1 MCNAQRNHREFVYEN
16 FDWRNAVEEDEMYS
30 PPLQHHSTTTG
41 DGGGRGVGS
50 GDLVHPANYGW

>member
-30 PPLQHHSTTTG
+30 PPLQHHSTTTA
-41 DGGGRGVGS
+41 DGS
-50 GDLVHPANYGW
+50 GSCVLVHPANYGW

>member
-30 PPLQHHSTTTG
+30 PPLHDSTTTT
-41 DGGGRGVGS
+41 V
-50 GDLVHPANYGW
+50 LVHPANYGW